1 MESKPMTTSEPT
13 TGEIVRALRSMQTS
27 AQVVLDSGFGTR
39 EGECDVVYRNRR
51 DLAKNAAD
59 RLESQERNIET
70 LRAFHERYAEQTSK
84 KYVEEICALTAR
96 AEQERLNPQPLTLDE
111 MNAIDNEPLYILHVD
126 SISNGAAW
134 HMNGWHVLK
143 AGTCRNHGQSN
154 WCADYGKNEL
164 NGNYGKTWLAYR
176 TKPEGEGK

>member
-1 MESKPMTTSEPT
+1 MQNELTAERIEMAIAYWAEFYQEIGEMQNGLSGGQYELLEEQREPVIT
-13 TGEIVRALRSMQTS
+13 ALAALR
-27 AQVVLDSGFGTR
+27 
-39 EGECDVVYRNRR
+39 
-51 DLAKNAAD
+51 
-59 RLESQERNIET
+59 
-70 LRAFHERYAEQTSK
+70 AEK
-84 KYVEEICALTAR
+84 
-96 AEQERLNPQPLTLDE
+96 ERLNPQPLTLDE

-164 NGNYGKTWLAYR
+164 NGNYSKTWLAYR
-176 TKPEGEGK
+176 TKPEGSAE

>member
-1 MESKPMTTSEPT
+1 MTTSEPT
-13 TGEIVRALRSMQTS
+13 TGEIVRELRKMQNA

-39 EGECDVVYRNRR
+39 EGESNMLYIKRKAM
-51 DLAKNAAD
+51 AKNAAD
-59 RLESQERNIET
+59 RLESQERTI
-70 LRAFHERYAEQTSK
+70 A
-84 KYVEEICALTAR
+84 ALTAR

-164 NGNYGKTWLAYR
+164 NGNYSKTWLAYR
-176 TKPEGEGK
+176 TKPEGSAE

>member
-1 MESKPMTTSEPT
+1 MTDKQKAAYEWALNQKYTS
-13 TGEIVRALRSMQTS
+13 V
-27 AQVVLDSGFGTR
+27 
-39 EGECDVVYRNRR
+39 
-51 DLAKNAAD
+51 AAD
-59 RLESQERNIET
+59 YART
-70 LRAFHERYAEQTSK
+70 LAEYIK
-84 KYVEEICALTAR
+84 
-96 AEQERLNPQPLTLDE
+96 ERLNPQPLTLDE

-176 TKPEGEGK
+176 TKPEGSAE